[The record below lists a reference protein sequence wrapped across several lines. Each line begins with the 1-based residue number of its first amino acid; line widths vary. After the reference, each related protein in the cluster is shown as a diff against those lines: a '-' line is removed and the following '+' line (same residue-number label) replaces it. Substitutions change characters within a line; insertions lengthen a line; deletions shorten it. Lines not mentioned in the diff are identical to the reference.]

1 MKEAVV
7 SVKNLSKTFRI
18 FKSNGISSLFNRK
31 YEDIKAVNDVSFEV
45 YKEEFVGFI
54 GQNGAGKTT
63 TLKCLTGLLT
73 SDSGEVEVLGFNPK
87 KRKHEFLSR
96 IALVMGN
103 KSQLWW
109 ELPAIETFK
118 LNKEIYEVSDEKF
131 EEVVMEMVELLEI
144 EEVVNIPVRKLSLG
158 ERMKCEIVASL
169 IHTPELLFLDE
180 PTLGLDVV
188 SQQRLRDF
196 LREYNKRYKAS
207 IVVTS
212 HNMEDIKDLCKR
224 VIIIDKGKKIY
235 DGKVDDLA
243 KNFVKN
249 KEIVFTLSSVTTHK
263 KIEEVGKIIEFS
275 GLSGVISVPREKV
288 ASASSKL
295 LNNFQVEDLNI
306 QEPSLEYIVKELF
319 EGRYKV

>member
-18 FKSNGISSLFNRK
+18 FKSKGFSSLFNRK
-31 YEDIKAVNDVSFEV
+31 YEDIKAVDDISFDV
-45 YKEEFVGFI
+45 YREEFVGFI

-73 SDSGEVEVLGFNPK
+73 PDSGKVEVLGFDPK
-87 KRKHEFLSR
+87 KRKHEFLSD

-131 EEVVMEMVELLEI
+131 EDIVLEMVELLGI

-207 IVVTS
+207 IVLTS

-243 KNFVKN
+243 RNFVKS
-249 KEIVFTLSSVTTHK
+249 KEIVFSLSSVATHK
-263 KIEEVGKIIEFS
+263 EIEKVGKIIEFS
-275 GLSGVISVPREKV
+275 GLSGIISVPRESV

-295 LNNFQVEDLNI
+295 LNTFQVEDLNI

>member
-295 LNNFQVEDLNI
+295 LSNFQVEDLNI

>member
-18 FKSNGISSLFNRK
+18 FKSKGISSLFSRK
-31 YEDIKAVNDVSFEV
+31 YEDIKAVEDISFDV

-73 SDSGEVEVLGFNPK
+73 PDSGEVEVLGYDPK
-87 KRKHEFLSR
+87 RRKHEFLSN

-118 LNKEIYEVSDEKF
+118 LNKEIYEVSDARF
-131 EEVVMEMVELLEI
+131 EEIVLEMVELLGI

-207 IVVTS
+207 IILTS

-243 KNFVKN
+243 RNFVKS
-249 KEIVFTLSSVTTHK
+249 KEIVFSLSSVATHGE
-263 KIEEVGKIIEFS
+263 IEQVGKIIEFS
-275 GLSGVISVPREKV
+275 GLSGIISVPRESV

-295 LNNFQVEDLNI
+295 LNTFQVEDLNI

>member
-18 FKSNGISSLFNRK
+18 FKSNGISSLFNSK

>member
-18 FKSNGISSLFNRK
+18 FKSKGILSLFSRK
-31 YEDIKAVNDVSFEV
+31 YEDIKAVDDISFEV

-73 SDSGEVEVLGFNPK
+73 ADSGEVEVLGFDPK
-87 KRKHEFLSR
+87 KRKHEYLSR

-131 EEVVMEMVELLEI
+131 EEVVMEMVELLGI

-207 IVVTS
+207 IVLTS

-224 VIIIDKGKKIY
+224 VIIIDKGRKIY
-235 DGKVDDLA
+235 DGKIDDLA
-243 KNFVKN
+243 RNFVKS
-249 KEIVFTLSSVTTHK
+249 KEIVFTLSAVATHK
-263 KIEEVGKIIEFS
+263 EIEEVGKIVEFS
-275 GLSGVISVPREKV
+275 GLSGVVSVPRESV

>member
-18 FKSNGISSLFNRK
+18 FKSRGISSLFKRK
-31 YEDIKAVNDVSFEV
+31 YEDIKAVNDISFEV

-73 SDSGEVEVLGFNPK
+73 ADMGEVEVLGFNPK

-118 LNKEIYEVSDEKF
+118 LNKEIYEVSDERF
-131 EEVVMEMVELLEI
+131 EEIVLEMVTLLGI

-207 IVVTS
+207 IVLTS

-243 KNFVKN
+243 RNFVKS
-249 KEIVFTLSSVTTHK
+249 KEIVFTLSSVATHK
-263 KIEEVGKIIEFS
+263 EIEKVGKIVEFS
-275 GLSGVISVPREKV
+275 GLSGIISVPREKV
-288 ASASSKL
+288 ASVSSKL

>member
-18 FKSNGISSLFNRK
+18 FKSNGISSLFNSK

-295 LNNFQVEDLNI
+295 LSNFQVEDLNI

>member
-249 KEIVFTLSSVTTHK
+249 KEIVFTLSFVATHK
-263 KIEEVGKIIEFS
+263 EIEEVGKIIEFS

>member
-18 FKSNGISSLFNRK
+18 FKSKGISSLFNRK
-31 YEDIKAVNDVSFEV
+31 YEDIKAVNDISFEV
-45 YKEEFVGFI
+45 YNEEFVGFI

-63 TLKCLTGLLT
+63 TLKCLTGLFT
-73 SDSGEVEVLGFNPK
+73 ADSGEVEVLGFNPK

-96 IALVMGN
+96 ISLVMGN

-131 EEVVMEMVELLEI
+131 EEVVIEMVELLGI

-207 IVVTS
+207 IVLTS

-243 KNFVKN
+243 RNFVKS
-249 KEIVFTLSSVTTHK
+249 KEIVFTLSSVATHK
-263 KIEEVGKIIEFS
+263 EIEKVGKIVEFS
-275 GLSGVISVPREKV
+275 GLSGIISVPRESV

-295 LNNFQVEDLNI
+295 LNNFQVDDLDI